1 MKNLFKIKN
10 ISVFMCTIALLGCGE
25 ADSVSL
31 SCFNHDVIISSIND
45 SAAELVINGQKNT
58 LNSVYDNYWVNENW
72 EFSYDPNSGEYM
84 ILDKSRDEQIW
95 SQCKMNLD
103 DKCENVISE
112 MNLDCQNYLVTAT
125 VCDDRAILNINDT
138 QYVLGTD
145 NDFYSQAK
153 YSFLSGDAMVG
164 FVIKDKGVGDIYKD
178 AEYILKVN
186 GNEYLQCTKS
196 E

>member
-1 MKNLFKIKN
+1 MKKFFKIKY
-10 ISVFMCTIALLGCGE
+10 ISLFILSVSLLGCGE

-31 SCFNHDVIISSIND
+31 SCFNHDVSIFSIND
-45 SAAELVINGQKNT
+45 SVAELVINGQKNT
-58 LNSVYDNYWVNENW
+58 LKSIYNDYWINENW
-72 EFSYDPNSGEYM
+72 EFTYNQNSGEYM
-84 ILDKSRDEQIW
+84 ILDKSMNEEIW
-95 SQCKMNLD
+95 YRCKTDLEA
-103 DKCENVISE
+103 KCENIISK
-112 MNLDCQNYLVTAT
+112 MSLDCKNYLVTAT

-145 NDFYSQAK
+145 RDFYSQAN

-186 GNEYLQCTKS
+186 GNEYFRCTKS